1 MKRTVDILHAC
12 YRLHNFAI
20 KLRIPT
26 LNIIPGMP
34 ELNELN
40 ADGILV
46 DGGWRNN
53 HEIMN
58 LSNVMNSGNVLKE
71 YILNYIESNELRRPT
86 HNN

>member
-1 MKRTVDILHAC
+1 
-12 YRLHNFAI
+12 
-20 KLRIPT
+20 
-26 LNIIPGMP
+26 MP
-34 ELNELN
+34 ELN

-46 DGGWRNN
+46 DNGWRNN
-53 HEIMN
+53 HKTMN